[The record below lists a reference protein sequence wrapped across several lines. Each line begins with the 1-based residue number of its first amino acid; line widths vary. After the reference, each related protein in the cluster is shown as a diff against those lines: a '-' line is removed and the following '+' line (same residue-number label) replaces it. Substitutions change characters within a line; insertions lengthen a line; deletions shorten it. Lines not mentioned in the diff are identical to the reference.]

1 MGRPEKI
8 RLGEILVQQKLL
20 TEEQLKN
27 ALASQKKTGR
37 RLGRVVIELGFVTE
51 EQISQA
57 LARQLG
63 VPFVNL
69 KHYNLKREATLKL
82 PETQAR
88 RFRALVLE
96 DAGDHYKVAMADP
109 ADLTAYDGITAALKR
124 QHQDRARLRLAPGQH
139 HRAAACGVDP
149 PDKRADDQPAREPHH
164 QLR

>member
-1 MGRPEKI
+1 MGRPEKV

-20 TEEQLKN
+20 SEEQLKN
-27 ALASQKKTGR
+27 ALAAQKKTGR

-69 KHYNLKREATLKL
+69 KHYKLKREVTLKL

-88 RFRALVLE
+88 RYRALALDE
-96 DAGDHYKVAMADP
+96 AGDHYRVAMADP
-109 ADLTAYDGITAALKR
+109 TDLAAYDGLTAALKR
-124 QHQDRARLRLAPGQH
+124 NIELVVVTETELLQ
-139 HRAAACGVDP
+139 
-149 PDKRADDQPAREPHH
+149 
-164 QLR
+164 